1 MLNSLATFLHLPVG
15 AVVSAL
21 LLLGKATALLL
32 LALGVTWVMQRTSAV
47 SRHLVWFASLA
58 ALLVIPLIIALSPVT
73 VPILPAMAPFAATT
87 VPTPAGLAAQDH
99 SLRGDAVMQV
109 DRAIEPA
116 PDAALATDAVAAQR
130 GPTDAAKTAVE
141 VGAPSSTPSLGAWI
155 VGIWAAVAAVLA
167 TWLLMGAFAVRRIAR
182 QAISLQGTAWD
193 APLFEIADRL
203 SLDDAPRLLLSDDIL
218 MPFACGLTSPTIV
231 LPRSAEQWSPDQRSA
246 VLLHEMA
253 HIKRRD
259 LVGHTV
265 GRFACALYWFH
276 PLVWTAA
283 KRLRAESERACD
295 DLALLCG
302 ARASDYAE
310 QLLDIVSQVKR
321 NTTPSVAMAM
331 ATRSE
336 FEGRM
341 LAILDPA
348 LRRVAP
354 RRWQSATLLG
364 SAALIAMTIGV
375 AVPASAVPLDAGA
388 LGPKA
393 TAVAN
398 ADRATPAAISAID
411 NVAIENAEQPP
422 IAPPA
427 RPQAAERPSPAPTP
441 LPVAAPAKAARP
453 STMARRLPG
462 DEPTDRELGM
472 ASIQLIRDAIR
483 LAEKDA
489 AKSGAKPRFTMS
501 KDRDKDSSARAS
513 LLVGVLRT
521 DKSNES
527 RRIAAWGLQE
537 FTDTPDVVNALSVA
551 LRRDS
556 VEAVR
561 EMAAWALGEG
571 GAQKVSSAAL
581 RDAMRTD
588 RSTVVQITAIW
599 ALGQAAEPLDA
610 ASVGELGRALGSPSA
625 RVREIA
631 AWALGAAAPSTAPR
645 ALIAALDDSDAS
657 VRLTTAWALHE
668 IEDPAALRP
677 LEAALRREK
686 TPAVQTALIRALSV
700 LGEPAVDVLKRL
712 VGDSDP
718 TVRAT
723 AVRCLAGGSVAMPW
737 PQPRPQP
744 RPIP

>member
-1 MLNSLATFLHLPVG
+1 MLTTFASFLHLPAS

-21 LLLGKATALLL
+21 LLVGKATALLL

-58 ALLVIPLIIALSPVT
+58 AILIIPLVVALSPIT
-73 VPILPAMAPFAATT
+73 VPILPAISPFATT
-87 VPTPAGLAAQDH
+87 TRDVPNNDAPTDL
-99 SLRGDAVMQV
+99 SLRGSTTSQNSRTA
-109 DRAIEPA
+109 A
-116 PDAALATDAVAAQR
+116 PDAARSSDAKGTAATAGAV
-130 GPTDAAKTAVE
+130 T
-141 VGAPSSTPSLGAWI
+141 SSATTSASLPSLGTWI
-155 VGIWAAVAAVLA
+155 VGIWAAIAAALTA
-167 TWLLMGAFAVRRIAR
+167 WLLMGAFAVRRIAR
-182 QAISLQGTAWD
+182 RATSLRGTTWD
-193 APLFEIADRL
+193 TPLFEIADRL
-203 SLDDAPRLLLSDDIL
+203 SLDDAPRLLLSDDVL
-218 MPFACGLTSPTIV
+218 MPFACGLTTPTIV
-231 LPRSAEQWSPDQRSA
+231 LPRSAEQWSADQRSA

-375 AVPASAVPLDAGA
+375 AVPASAVPSDARTVG
-388 LGPKA
+388 
-393 TAVAN
+393 
-398 ADRATPAAISAID
+398 
-411 NVAIENAEQPP
+411 ENARADNMLNASASTMISDVDSVATVRTEQPP
-422 IAPPA
+422 VAQPA
-427 RPQAAERPSPAPTP
+427 RPASAERPTPTPTPTP
-441 LPVAAPAKAARP
+441 LPTVAPVKPARP
-453 STMARRLPG
+453 STMAQRLPG

-472 ASIQLIRDAIR
+472 ASLQLIREAIR

-489 AKSGAKPRFTMS
+489 ARGGAKPRSTNT
-501 KDRDKDSSARAS
+501 KERDKDSSERAS

-521 DKSNES
+521 DQNNES
-527 RRIAAWGLQE
+527 RRIAAWGLSE
-537 FTDTPDVVNALSVA
+537 FTDTPEVVSALSSA

-556 VEAVR
+556 VAAVR

-571 GAQKVSSAAL
+571 NAPKGGIVAL
-581 RDAMRTD
+581 RDAVRND
-588 RSTVVQITAIW
+588 RSTAVQITAIW
-599 ALGQAAEPLDA
+599 ALGQAVDPLDE
-610 ASVGELGRALGSPSA
+610 ASLSEVGRALSSA
-625 RVREIA
+625 SVRVREMA
-631 AWALGAAAPSTAPR
+631 AWTLGSAAPPTAPR
-645 ALIAALDDSDAS
+645 ALLSALGDSDAS
-657 VRLTTAWALHE
+657 VRLTSAWGTPRDRRCRSGA
-668 IEDPAALRP
+668 PA
-677 LEAALRREK
+677 
-686 TPAVQTALIRALSV
+686 
-700 LGEPAVDVLKRL
+700 
-712 VGDSDP
+712 
-718 TVRAT
+718 
-723 AVRCLAGGSVAMPW
+723 
-737 PQPRPQP
+737 
-744 RPIP
+744 

>member
-1 MLNSLATFLHLPVG
+1 MLTTFASFLHLPPSV
-15 AVVSAL
+15 VVSAL
-21 LLLGKATALLL
+21 LLVGKATALLL

-58 ALLVIPLIIALSPVT
+58 AILIIPLVVALSPIT
-73 VPILPAMAPFAATT
+73 VPILPAIAPFATT
-87 VPTPAGLAAQDH
+87 TLAVPNKAAPTDL
-99 SLRGDAVMQV
+99 SLRGSAMPRNDRVVTPARDA
-109 DRAIEPA
+109 DAS
-116 PDAALATDAVAAQR
+116 PDANGTSAT
-130 GPTDAAKTAVE
+130 T
-141 VGAPSSTPSLGAWI
+141 GAMTSSANASVSRPSLGAWL
-155 VGIWAAVAAVLA
+155 VGTWAAIA
-167 TWLLMGAFAVRRIAR
+167 TALTVWLLTGAFAVRRIAR
-182 QAISLQGTAWD
+182 RATSLRGTTWD
-193 APLFEIADRL
+193 TPLFEIADRL
-203 SLDDAPRLLLSDDIL
+203 SLDDAPRLLLSDDVL
-218 MPFACGLTSPTIV
+218 MPFACGLTKPTIV
-231 LPRSAEQWSPDQRSA
+231 LPRSAEQWSTDQRTA

-375 AVPASAVPLDAGA
+375 AVPASAVPSDARTVGETARGDNMSDTSASTIIRDLDSV
-388 LGPKA
+388 A
-393 TAVAN
+393 TAS
-398 ADRATPAAISAID
+398 T
-411 NVAIENAEQPP
+411 EQPP
-422 IAPPA
+422 VAQPA
-427 RPQAAERPSPAPTP
+427 RPARAERPTPNPTP
-441 LPVAAPAKAARP
+441 LPVVAPVKPARP
-453 STMARRLPG
+453 STMAQRLPG

-472 ASIQLIRDAIR
+472 ASLQLIRDAIR

-489 AKSGAKPRFTMS
+489 AKSGAKPRPTNT
-501 KDRDKDSSARAS
+501 KDRDKDSGERAS

-521 DKSNES
+521 DKNTES
-527 RRIAAWGLQE
+527 RRIAAWGLSE
-537 FTDTPDVVNALSVA
+537 FTDTPDVVSALSSA

-571 GAQKVSSAAL
+571 QAPKGGIAAL
-581 RDAMRTD
+581 RDAIQND
-588 RSTVVQITAIW
+588 RSTAVQITAIW
-599 ALGQAAEPLDA
+599 ALGQAADPLDET
-610 ASVGELGRALGSPSA
+610 SLSEVGRALGSTSV
-625 RVREIA
+625 RVREMA
-631 AWALGAAAPSTAPR
+631 AWTLGSAAPPTAPR
-645 ALIAALDDSDAS
+645 ALLSALGDSDAS
-657 VRLTTAWALHE
+657 VRLTSAWALHE
-668 IEDPAALRP
+668 IEDPAAVRSLD
-677 LEAALRREK
+677 AALRREK
-686 TPAVQTALIRALSV
+686 TPAVQSALVRALAV

-712 VGDSDP
+712 VADSDAS
-718 TVRAT
+718 VRAM
-723 AVRCLAGGSVAMPW
+723 AVRSLAGGSVAMPW

-744 RPIP
+744 RPMP